1 MRPWTRVPAQRA
13 LPDPACSLT
22 RLLRPCAPPAP
33 THPPLAGSRHI
44 PRLPFVVHA
53 LASHLPFL
61 CRLPGGAG
69 VRVFVRCKRQGRLAR
84 AALRRRSRSAAV
96 PPRRRPLPARH
107 PCSTPARHPSA
118 QAVATYTRA
127 IKDLDDG
134 KLPSWTGMPAPDIG
148 KKYWRL
154 QPDANMRDLLLAIR
168 ADEVGWR
175 WGGWVGGGGPPPS
188 GWRVGGHR
196 SAMCWCPRRV
206 GVRRPPRG
214 GGLGML
220 RTPLSR
226 PGLPHVR
233 QPHLLLTAPRRRQPL
248 CTGLRARTLNQQ
260 LTPAALCC
268 SVFNPLAPRARER
281 PPPGPPYFVS
291 SFLRR
296 WLCARVPREAWR
308 LPLPPL
314 AHPPPP
320 RAV

>member
-1 MRPWTRVPAQRA
+1 MCSCAANDRAGWHALHSAAAAGAQQCHRADAHSLRATPAPPPLATPPPRRWPRTRVRSRTWMMASCPAGLGCPLQTLA
-13 LPDPACSLT
+13 KSTGACSLT
-22 RLLRPCAPPAP
+22 PTCATCCWPSAP
-33 THPPLAGSRHI
+33 T
-44 PRLPFVVHA
+44 
-53 LASHLPFL
+53 
-61 CRLPGGAG
+61 
-69 VRVFVRCKRQGRLAR
+69 
-84 AALRRRSRSAAV
+84 
-96 PPRRRPLPARH
+96 
-107 PCSTPARHPSA
+107 
-118 QAVATYTRA
+118 
-127 IKDLDDG
+127 
-134 KLPSWTGMPAPDIG
+134 
-148 KKYWRL
+148 
-154 QPDANMRDLLLAIR
+154 
-168 ADEVGWR
+168 R
-175 WGGWVGGGGPPPS
+175 WGGGGVGGWVS

>member
-175 WGGWVGGGGPPPS
+175 WGGWVGEWVEGGWPQICNVLVPEACG
-188 GWRVGGHR
+188 
-196 SAMCWCPRRV
+196 SATTPARRWARHV
-206 GVRRPPRG
+206 THPAFPPRPATCTSTTPSPHCPATPP
-214 GGLGML
+214 
-220 RTPLSR
+220 TPLHR
-226 PGLPHVR
+226 
-233 QPHLLLTAPRRRQPL
+233 AP
-248 CTGLRARTLNQQ
+248 CTYPE
-260 LTPAALCC
+260 PAAHPRC
-268 SVFNPLAPRARER
+268 SLLQRI
-281 PPPGPPYFVS
+281 
-291 SFLRR
+291 
-296 WLCARVPREAWR
+296 
-308 LPLPPL
+308 
-314 AHPPPP
+314 
-320 RAV
+320 